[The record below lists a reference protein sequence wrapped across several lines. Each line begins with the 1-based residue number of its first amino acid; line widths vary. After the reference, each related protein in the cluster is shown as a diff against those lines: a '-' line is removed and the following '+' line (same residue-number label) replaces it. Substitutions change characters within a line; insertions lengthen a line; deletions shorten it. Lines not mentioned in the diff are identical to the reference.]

1 MVDPNLLTVF
11 VGLTTLAVLI
21 QTGILIGFF
30 FVSTKISRQAD
41 QAINVTRNFV
51 SPIQTVAEN
60 IEAMISRWRRTE

>member
-1 MVDPNLLTVF
+1 MVDQNLLTIF

-60 IEAMISRWRRTE
+60 IDSMISRWRRSE